1 MGVVGCDAAVGSTGL
16 AHVRRVLSLLI
27 EPEDPVPLQLRLAL
41 SLLQVLPAL
50 SNLVCDTDPVLNNRR

>member
-1 MGVVGCDAAVGSTGL
+1 M
-16 AHVRRVLSLLI
+16 RRVLSLLI